1 MKPRRVGEQDSGHRW
16 QTRPTTTKRGS
27 LAASAITTS
36 FPGYRD
42 RSRKRREPTS
52 SNNRH
57 GEQLEHRAGIRL
69 CLGHM
74 AENHMGN
81 GKAGKSIFKAKKWR
95 EIRSLICK
103 TLTCPDDEV
112 EDKSI
117 KERLVLKKG
126 FHTSIGVHGITRAK
140 CYTVK
145 VVSDRLKRRV
155 ITAYPTLP

>member
-1 MKPRRVGEQDSGHRW
+1 MKSRRVGEQNSEHRW
-16 QTRPTTTKRGS
+16 QTHPTTTKRGNQ
-27 LAASAITTS
+27 AASAITTS
-36 FPGYRD
+36 FPG
-42 RSRKRREPTS
+42 SLILPPPAAINKR
-52 SNNRH
+52 H
-57 GEQLEHRAGIRL
+57 IA
-69 CLGHM
+69 
-74 AENHMGN
+74 ANHMGN